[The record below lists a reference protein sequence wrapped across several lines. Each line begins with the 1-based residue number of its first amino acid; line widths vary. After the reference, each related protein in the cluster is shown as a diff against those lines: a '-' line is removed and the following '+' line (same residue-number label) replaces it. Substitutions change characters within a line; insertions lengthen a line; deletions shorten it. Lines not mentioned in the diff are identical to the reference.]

1 MEAIRL
7 DKVTKYYG
15 RSRGI
20 IEIDLSVKQG
30 EFFGFI
36 GPNGAGKSTTIR
48 SLVGLIGI
56 DSGRGEIFGNEI
68 GKGKPEILENIGYL
82 PSETQYYQGMKVKDV
97 IKLSADLHRK
107 DCSAEANF
115 LCERLKLD
123 TAKKV
128 DELSFGNRK
137 KLGIV
142 CALQHNPRLC
152 ILDEPTSGLD
162 PLMQKEFF
170 SILREKNEQGTTVFL
185 SSHILSEIK
194 HNCSRAAIIRE
205 GKIIACDSIE
215 KLSQTNTKHITI
227 KGRADLSKLQGV
239 YDLQHSGDMMNFL
252 FNGDIGELIALLS
265 KTEIFDLTISEPE
278 LETIFMNYYLD
289 GGEK

>member
-7 DKVTKYYG
+7 EKVTKYYG
-15 RSRGI
+15 RSRGV
-20 IEIDLSVKQG
+20 IEIDLSVKEG

-56 DSGRGEIFGNEI
+56 DSGRGEIFGKEI

-82 PSETQYYQGMKVKDV
+82 PSETLFYPGMKVKDV
-97 IKLSADLHRK
+97 IKLSAALHRK
-107 DCSAEANF
+107 DCRAEANL
-115 LCERLKLD
+115 LCERLMLD

-128 DELSFGNRK
+128 EELSFGNRK

-170 SILREKNEQGTTVFL
+170 SILREKNEKGTTIFL

-194 HNCSRAAIIRE
+194 NNCSRSAIIRE
-205 GKIIACDSIE
+205 GRIIACDSIE
-215 KLSQTNTKHITI
+215 NLSQTNTKHVTV
-227 KGRADLSKLQGV
+227 KGRVDLSKLQGV
-239 YDLQHSGDMMNFL
+239 YDLQYSGDMMNFL
-252 FNGDIGELIALLS
+252 FDGDIGELIALLS
-265 KTEIFDLTISEPE
+265 KTEISDLTISEPE

>member
-7 DKVTKYYG
+7 EKVTKYYG
-15 RSRGI
+15 RSRGV
-20 IEIDLSVKQG
+20 IEIDLSVKEG

-56 DSGRGEIFGNEI
+56 DSGRGEIFGKEI

-82 PSETQYYQGMKVKDV
+82 PSETLFYPGMKVKDV
-97 IKLSADLHRK
+97 IKLSAALHRK
-107 DCSAEANF
+107 DCRAEANL
-115 LCERLKLD
+115 LCERLMLD

-128 DELSFGNRK
+128 QELSFGNRK

-170 SILREKNEQGTTVFL
+170 SILREKNEKGTTIFL

-194 HNCSRAAIIRE
+194 NNCSRSAIIRE
-205 GKIIACDSIE
+205 GRIIACDSIE
-215 KLSQTNTKHITI
+215 NLSQTNTKHVTV
-227 KGRADLSKLQGV
+227 KGRVDLSKLQGV
-239 YDLQHSGDMMNFL
+239 YDLQYSGDMMNFL
-252 FNGDIGELIALLS
+252 FDGDIGELIALLS
-265 KTEIFDLTISEPE
+265 KTEISDLTISEPE

>member
-7 DKVTKYYG
+7 EKVTKYYG
-15 RSRGI
+15 RSRGV
-20 IEIDLSVKQG
+20 IEIDLSVKKG

-56 DSGRGEIFGNEI
+56 DSGRGEIFGKEI

-82 PSETQYYQGMKVKDV
+82 PSETLFYPGMKVKDV
-97 IKLSADLHRK
+97 IKLSAALHRK
-107 DCSAEANF
+107 DCRAEANL
-115 LCERLKLD
+115 LCERLMLD

-128 DELSFGNRK
+128 EELSFGNRK

-170 SILREKNEQGTTVFL
+170 SILREKNEKGTTIFL

-194 HNCSRAAIIRE
+194 NNCSRAAIIRE
-205 GKIIACDSIE
+205 GRIIACDSIE
-215 KLSQTNTKHITI
+215 NLSQTNTKHVTV
-227 KGRADLSKLQGV
+227 KGGVDLSDLQGV
-239 YDLQHSGDMMNFL
+239 YDLQYSGDMMNFL
-252 FNGDIGELIALLS
+252 FDGDIGELIALLS
-265 KTEIFDLTISEPE
+265 KTEISDLTISEPE

>member
-7 DKVTKYYG
+7 KKVTKYYG
-15 RSRGI
+15 RSRGV
-20 IEIDLSVKQG
+20 IEIDLSVKEG

-56 DSGRGEIFGNEI
+56 DSGRGEIFGKEI

-82 PSETQYYQGMKVKDV
+82 PSETLFYPGMKVKDV
-97 IKLSADLHRK
+97 IKLSAALHRK
-107 DCSAEANF
+107 DCRAEANI
-115 LCERLKLD
+115 LCERLMLD

-128 DELSFGNRK
+128 EELSFGNRK

-170 SILREKNEQGTTVFL
+170 SILREKNEKGTTIFL

-194 HNCSRAAIIRE
+194 NNCSRAAIIRE
-205 GKIIACDSIE
+205 GRIIACDSIE
-215 KLSQTNTKHITI
+215 NLSQTNTKHVTV
-227 KGRADLSKLQGV
+227 KGRVDLSDLQGV
-239 YDLQHSGDMMNFL
+239 YDLQYSGDMMNFL
-252 FNGDIGELIALLS
+252 FDGDIGELISLLS
-265 KTEIFDLTISEPE
+265 KTEISDLTISEPE

>member
-7 DKVTKYYG
+7 EKVTKYYG
-15 RSRGI
+15 RSRGV
-20 IEIDLSVKQG
+20 IEIDLSVKKG

-56 DSGRGEIFGNEI
+56 DSRRGEIFGKEI

-82 PSETQYYQGMKVKDV
+82 PSETLFYPGMKVKDV
-97 IKLSADLHRK
+97 IKLSAALHRK
-107 DCSAEANF
+107 DCRAEANL
-115 LCERLKLD
+115 LCERLMLD

-128 DELSFGNRK
+128 EELSFGNRK

-170 SILREKNEQGTTVFL
+170 SILREKNEKGTTIFL

-194 HNCSRAAIIRE
+194 NNCSRSAIIRE
-205 GKIIACDSIE
+205 GRIIACDSIE
-215 KLSQTNTKHITI
+215 NLSQTNTKHVTV
-227 KGRADLSKLQGV
+227 KGSVDLSDLQGV
-239 YDLQHSGDMMNFL
+239 YDLQYSGDMMNFL
-252 FNGDIGELIALLS
+252 FDGDIGELIALLS
-265 KTEIFDLTISEPE
+265 KTEISDLTISEPE

>member
-7 DKVTKYYG
+7 EKVTKYYG
-15 RSRGI
+15 RSRGV
-20 IEIDLSVKQG
+20 IEIDLSVKKG

-56 DSGRGEIFGNEI
+56 DSGRGEIFGKEI

-82 PSETQYYQGMKVKDV
+82 PSETLFYPGMKVKDV
-97 IKLSADLHRK
+97 IKLSAALHRK
-107 DCSAEANF
+107 DCRAEANL
-115 LCERLKLD
+115 LCERLMLD

-128 DELSFGNRK
+128 QELSFGNRK

-170 SILREKNEQGTTVFL
+170 SILREKNEKGTTIFL

-194 HNCSRAAIIRE
+194 NNCSRAAIIRE
-205 GKIIACDSIE
+205 GRIIACDSIE
-215 KLSQTNTKHITI
+215 NLSQTNTKHVTV
-227 KGRADLSKLQGV
+227 KGRVDLSKLQGV
-239 YDLQHSGDMMNFL
+239 YDLQYSGDMMNFL
-252 FNGDIGELIALLS
+252 FDGDIGELIALLS
-265 KTEIFDLTISEPE
+265 KTEISDLTISEPE
-278 LETIFMNYYLD
+278 LETIFMNYYLE

>member
-56 DSGRGEIFGNEI
+56 DSGKAEIFGKEI
-68 GKGKPEILENIGYL
+68 GKGKPEILKNIGYL
-82 PSETQYYQGMKVKDV
+82 PSEALYYPGMRVKDV
-97 IKLSADLHRK
+97 IKLSADLRRK
-107 DCSAEANF
+107 DCSAEANS
-115 LCERLKLD
+115 LCSRLMLD
-123 TAKKV
+123 TAKKA

-170 SILREKNEQGTTVFL
+170 SILREKNEQGTTIFL

-194 HNCSRAAIIRE
+194 HNCNRAAIIRE
-205 GKIIACDSIE
+205 GRIIACDSIDN
-215 KLSQTNTKHITI
+215 LSQTNTKHITI
-227 KGRADLSKLQGV
+227 KGSVDLSKLPGV

-252 FNGDIGELIALLS
+252 FDGDIGELISLLS
-265 KTEIFDLTISEPE
+265 KTKISDLTISDPE

>member
-7 DKVTKYYG
+7 EKVTKYYG
-15 RSRGI
+15 RSRGV
-20 IEIDLSVKQG
+20 IEIDLSVKKG

-56 DSGRGEIFGNEI
+56 DSGRGEIFGKEI

-82 PSETQYYQGMKVKDV
+82 PSETLFYPGMKVKDV
-97 IKLSADLHRK
+97 IKLSAALHRK
-107 DCSAEANF
+107 DCRAEANL
-115 LCERLKLD
+115 LCERLMLD

-128 DELSFGNRK
+128 EELSFGNRK

-170 SILREKNEQGTTVFL
+170 SILREKNEKGTTIFL

-194 HNCSRAAIIRE
+194 NNCSRSAIIRE
-205 GKIIACDSIE
+205 GRIIACDSIE
-215 KLSQTNTKHITI
+215 NLSQTNTKHVTV
-227 KGRADLSKLQGV
+227 KGSVDLSKLQGV
-239 YDLQHSGDMMNFL
+239 YDLQYNGDMMNFL
-252 FNGDIGELIALLS
+252 FDGDIGELIALLS
-265 KTEIFDLTISEPE
+265 KTEISDLTISEPE

>member
-7 DKVTKYYG
+7 EKVTKYYG
-15 RSRGI
+15 RSRGV
-20 IEIDLSVKQG
+20 IEIDLSVKEG

-56 DSGRGEIFGNEI
+56 DSGRGEIFGKEI

-82 PSETQYYQGMKVKDV
+82 PSETLFYPGMKVKDV
-97 IKLSADLHRK
+97 IKLSAALHRK
-107 DCSAEANF
+107 DCRAEANL
-115 LCERLKLD
+115 LCERLMLD

-128 DELSFGNRK
+128 EELSFGNRK

-170 SILREKNEQGTTVFL
+170 SILREKNEKGTTIFL

-194 HNCSRAAIIRE
+194 NNCSRSAIIRE
-205 GKIIACDSIE
+205 GRIIACDSIE
-215 KLSQTNTKHITI
+215 NLSQTNTKHVTV
-227 KGRADLSKLQGV
+227 KGSVDLSKLQGV
-239 YDLQHSGDMMNFL
+239 YDLQYSGDMMNFL
-252 FNGDIGELIALLS
+252 FDGDIGELIALLS
-265 KTEIFDLTISEPE
+265 KTEISDLTISEPE
-278 LETIFMNYYLD
+278 LETIFMNYYFD

>member
-1 MEAIRL
+1 MKAIRL

-15 RSRGI
+15 RSRGVI
-20 IEIDLSVKQG
+20 DIDLSVKQG

-56 DSGRGEIFGNEI
+56 DSGKAEIFGEEI
-68 GKGKPEILENIGYL
+68 GKGKPNILENIGYL
-82 PSETQYYQGMKVKDV
+82 PSETLYYSGMKVKDV

-107 DCSAEANF
+107 DCRTEANL
-115 LCERLKLD
+115 LCERLMLD

-128 DELSFGNRK
+128 EELSFGNRK

-142 CALQHNPRLC
+142 CALQHNPLLC

-170 SILREKNEQGTTVFL
+170 SILREKNEQGTTIFL

-215 KLSQTNTKHITI
+215 KLSQTNTKHISVR
-227 KGRADLSKLQGV
+227 GRVDLSRLQGV
-239 YDLQHSGDMMNFL
+239 YDLKYSGNIISFL
-252 FNGDIGELIALLS
+252 FGGDIGELIALLS
-265 KTEIFDLTISEPE
+265 KTEISDLTISEPD
-278 LETIFMNYYLD
+278 LDTTFMHYYLD
-289 GGEK
+289 GGEN

>member
-7 DKVTKYYG
+7 EKVTKYYG
-15 RSRGI
+15 RSRGV
-20 IEIDLSVKQG
+20 IEIDLSVKKG

-56 DSGRGEIFGNEI
+56 DSGRGEIFGKEI

-82 PSETQYYQGMKVKDV
+82 PSETLFYPGMKVKDV
-97 IKLSADLHRK
+97 IKLSAALHRK
-107 DCSAEANF
+107 DCRAEANI
-115 LCERLKLD
+115 LCERLMLD

-128 DELSFGNRK
+128 EELSFGNRK

-170 SILREKNEQGTTVFL
+170 SILREKNEKGTTIFL

-194 HNCSRAAIIRE
+194 NNCSRAAIIRE
-205 GKIIACDSIE
+205 GRIIACDSIE
-215 KLSQTNTKHITI
+215 NLSQTNTKHVTV
-227 KGRADLSKLQGV
+227 KGRVDLSKLQGV
-239 YDLQHSGDMMNFL
+239 YDLQYSGDMMNFL
-252 FNGDIGELIALLS
+252 FDGDIGELIALLS
-265 KTEIFDLTISEPE
+265 KTEISDLTISEPE

>member
-7 DKVTKYYG
+7 EKVTKYYG
-15 RSRGI
+15 RSRGV
-20 IEIDLSVKQG
+20 IEIDLSVKEG

-56 DSGRGEIFGNEI
+56 DSGRGEIFGKEI

-82 PSETQYYQGMKVKDV
+82 PSETLFYPGMKVKDV
-97 IKLSADLHRK
+97 IKLSAALHRK
-107 DCSAEANF
+107 DCRAEANL
-115 LCERLKLD
+115 LCERLMLD

-128 DELSFGNRK
+128 EELSFGNRK

-170 SILREKNEQGTTVFL
+170 SILREKNEKGTTIFL

-194 HNCSRAAIIRE
+194 NNCSRSAIIRE
-205 GKIIACDSIE
+205 GRIIACDSIE
-215 KLSQTNTKHITI
+215 NLSQTNTNHVTV
-227 KGRADLSKLQGV
+227 KGSVDLSKLQGV
-239 YDLQHSGDMMNFL
+239 YDLQYSGDMMNFL

-265 KTEIFDLTISEPE
+265 KTEISDLTISEPE

>member
-7 DKVTKYYG
+7 EKVTKYYG
-15 RSRGI
+15 RSRGV
-20 IEIDLSVKQG
+20 IEIDLSVKEG

-56 DSGRGEIFGNEI
+56 DSGRGEIFGKEI
-68 GKGKPEILENIGYL
+68 GKGNSEILENIGYL
-82 PSETQYYQGMKVKDV
+82 PSETLFYPGMKVKDV
-97 IKLSADLHRK
+97 IKLSAALHRK
-107 DCSAEANF
+107 DCRAEANL
-115 LCERLKLD
+115 LCERLMLD

-128 DELSFGNRK
+128 EELSFGNRK

-170 SILREKNEQGTTVFL
+170 SILREKNEKGTTIFL

-194 HNCSRAAIIRE
+194 NNCSRSAIIRE
-205 GKIIACDSIE
+205 GRIIACDSIE
-215 KLSQTNTKHITI
+215 NLSQTNTKHVTV
-227 KGRADLSKLQGV
+227 KGRVDLSKLQGV
-239 YDLQHSGDMMNFL
+239 YDLQYSGDMMNFL

-265 KTEIFDLTISEPE
+265 KTEISDLTISEPE

>member
-7 DKVTKYYG
+7 EKVTKYYG
-15 RSRGI
+15 RSRGV
-20 IEIDLSVKQG
+20 IEIDLSVKKG

-56 DSGRGEIFGNEI
+56 DSGRGEIFGKEI

-82 PSETQYYQGMKVKDV
+82 PSETLFYPGMKVKDV
-97 IKLSADLHRK
+97 IKLSAALHRK
-107 DCSAEANF
+107 DCRAEANL
-115 LCERLKLD
+115 LCERLMLD

-128 DELSFGNRK
+128 QELSFGNRK

-170 SILREKNEQGTTVFL
+170 SILREKNEKGTTIFL

-194 HNCSRAAIIRE
+194 NNCSRAAIIRE
-205 GKIIACDSIE
+205 GRIIACDSIE
-215 KLSQTNTKHITI
+215 NLSQTNTKHVTV
-227 KGRADLSKLQGV
+227 KGRVDLSKLQGV
-239 YDLQHSGDMMNFL
+239 YDLQYSGDMMNFL
-252 FNGDIGELIALLS
+252 FDGDIGELIALLS
-265 KTEIFDLTISEPE
+265 KTEISDLTISEPE

>member
-7 DKVTKYYG
+7 EKVTKYYG
-15 RSRGI
+15 RSRGV
-20 IEIDLSVKQG
+20 IEIDLSVKEG

-56 DSGRGEIFGNEI
+56 DSGRGEIFGKEI

-82 PSETQYYQGMKVKDV
+82 PSETLFYPGMKVKDV
-97 IKLSADLHRK
+97 IKLSAALHRK
-107 DCSAEANF
+107 DCRAEANL
-115 LCERLKLD
+115 LCERLMLD

-128 DELSFGNRK
+128 EELSFGNRK

-170 SILREKNEQGTTVFL
+170 SILREKNEKGTTIFL

-194 HNCSRAAIIRE
+194 NNCSRSAIIRE
-205 GKIIACDSIE
+205 GRIIACDSIE
-215 KLSQTNTKHITI
+215 NLSQTNTKHVTV
-227 KGRADLSKLQGV
+227 KGRVDLSKLQGV
-239 YDLQHSGDMMNFL
+239 YDLQYSGDMMNFL

>member
-7 DKVTKYYG
+7 EKVTKYYG
-15 RSRGI
+15 RSRGV
-20 IEIDLSVKQG
+20 IEIDLSVKKG

-56 DSGRGEIFGNEI
+56 DSGRGEIFGKEI

-82 PSETQYYQGMKVKDV
+82 PSETLFYPGMKVKDV
-97 IKLSADLHRK
+97 IKLSAALHRK
-107 DCSAEANF
+107 DCRAEANL
-115 LCERLKLD
+115 LCERLMLD

-128 DELSFGNRK
+128 QELSFGNRK

-170 SILREKNEQGTTVFL
+170 SILREKNEKGTTIFL

-194 HNCSRAAIIRE
+194 NNCSRAAIIRE
-205 GKIIACDSIE
+205 GRIIACDSIE
-215 KLSQTNTKHITI
+215 NLSQTNTKHVTV
-227 KGRADLSKLQGV
+227 KGRVDLSKLQGV
-239 YDLQHSGDMMNFL
+239 YDLQYSGDMMNFL

-265 KTEIFDLTISEPE
+265 KTEISDLTISEPE

>member
-7 DKVTKYYG
+7 EKVTKYYG
-15 RSRGI
+15 RSRGV
-20 IEIDLSVKQG
+20 IEIDLSVKKG

-56 DSGRGEIFGNEI
+56 DSGRGEIFGKEI

-82 PSETQYYQGMKVKDV
+82 PSETLFYPRMKVKDV
-97 IKLSADLHRK
+97 IKLSAALHRK
-107 DCSAEANF
+107 DCRAEANL
-115 LCERLKLD
+115 LCERLMLD

-128 DELSFGNRK
+128 EELSFGNRK

-142 CALQHNPRLC
+142 CALQHNPLLC

-170 SILREKNEQGTTVFL
+170 SILREKNEKGTTIFL

-194 HNCSRAAIIRE
+194 NNCSRSAIIRE
-205 GKIIACDSIE
+205 GRIIACDSIE
-215 KLSQTNTKHITI
+215 NLSQTNTKHVTV
-227 KGRADLSKLQGV
+227 KGRVDLSKLQGV
-239 YDLQHSGDMMNFL
+239 YDLQYSGDMMNFL
-252 FNGDIGELIALLS
+252 FDGDIGELIALLS
-265 KTEIFDLTISEPE
+265 KTEISDLTISEPE

>member
-7 DKVTKYYG
+7 EKVTKYYG
-15 RSRGI
+15 RSRGV
-20 IEIDLSVKQG
+20 IEIDLSVKEG

-56 DSGRGEIFGNEI
+56 DSGRGEIFGKEI

-82 PSETQYYQGMKVKDV
+82 PSETLFYPGMKVKDV
-97 IKLSADLHRK
+97 IKLSAALHRK
-107 DCSAEANF
+107 DCRAEANL
-115 LCERLKLD
+115 LCERLMLD

-128 DELSFGNRK
+128 EELSFGNRK

-170 SILREKNEQGTTVFL
+170 SILREKNEKGTTIFL

-194 HNCSRAAIIRE
+194 NNCSRSAIIRE
-205 GKIIACDSIE
+205 GRIIACDSIE
-215 KLSQTNTKHITI
+215 NLSQTNTKHITV
-227 KGRADLSKLQGV
+227 KGRVDLSKLQGV
-239 YDLQHSGDMMNFL
+239 YDLQYSGDMMNFL
-252 FNGDIGELIALLS
+252 FDGDIGELIALLS
-265 KTEIFDLTISEPE
+265 KTEISDLTISEPE

>member
-7 DKVTKYYG
+7 EKVTKYYG
-15 RSRGI
+15 RSRGV
-20 IEIDLSVKQG
+20 IEIDLSVKKG

-56 DSGRGEIFGNEI
+56 DSGRGEIFGKEI

-82 PSETQYYQGMKVKDV
+82 PSETLFYPRMKVKDV
-97 IKLSADLHRK
+97 IKLSAALHRK
-107 DCSAEANF
+107 DCRAEANL
-115 LCERLKLD
+115 LCERLMLD

-128 DELSFGNRK
+128 EELSFGNRK

-142 CALQHNPRLC
+142 CALQHNPLLC

-170 SILREKNEQGTTVFL
+170 SILREKNEKGTTIFL

-194 HNCSRAAIIRE
+194 NNCSRAAIIRE
-205 GKIIACDSIE
+205 GRIIACDSIE
-215 KLSQTNTKHITI
+215 NLSQTNTKHVTV
-227 KGRADLSKLQGV
+227 KGRVDLSKLQGV
-239 YDLQHSGDMMNFL
+239 YDLQYSGDMMNFL
-252 FNGDIGELIALLS
+252 FDGYIGELIALLS
-265 KTEIFDLTISEPE
+265 KTEISDLTISEPE

>member
-1 MEAIRL
+1 MKAIRL
-7 DKVTKYYG
+7 DKVTKHYG
-15 RSRGI
+15 RSRGV

-56 DSGRGEIFGNEI
+56 DSGKAEIFGEEI
-68 GKGKPEILENIGYL
+68 GKGKPNILENIGYL
-82 PSETQYYQGMKVKDV
+82 PSETLYYSGMKVKDV

-107 DCSAEANF
+107 DCRTEANL
-115 LCERLKLD
+115 LCERLMLD

-128 DELSFGNRK
+128 EELSFGNRK

-142 CALQHNPRLC
+142 CALQHNPLLC

-170 SILREKNEQGTTVFL
+170 SILREKNEQGTTIFL

-215 KLSQTNTKHITI
+215 KLSQTNTKHIAV
-227 KGRADLSKLQGV
+227 KGKVDLSRLQGV
-239 YDLQHSGDMMNFL
+239 YDLQYSGNMISFL
-252 FNGDIGELIALLS
+252 FGGDIGELIALLS
-265 KTEIFDLTISEPE
+265 KTEISDLTISEPD
-278 LETIFMNYYLD
+278 LDTIFMHYYLD
-289 GGEK
+289 GGEN

>member
-7 DKVTKYYG
+7 EKVTKYYG
-15 RSRGI
+15 RSRGV
-20 IEIDLSVKQG
+20 IEIDLSVKKG

-56 DSGRGEIFGNEI
+56 DSGRGEIFGKEI

-82 PSETQYYQGMKVKDV
+82 PSETLFYPGMKVKDV
-97 IKLSADLHRK
+97 IKLSAALHRK
-107 DCSAEANF
+107 DCRAEANL
-115 LCERLKLD
+115 LCERLMLD

-128 DELSFGNRK
+128 EELSFGNRK

-170 SILREKNEQGTTVFL
+170 SILREKNEKGTTIFL

-194 HNCSRAAIIRE
+194 NNCSRSAIIRE
-205 GKIIACDSIE
+205 GRIIACDSIE
-215 KLSQTNTKHITI
+215 NLSQTNTKHVTV
-227 KGRADLSKLQGV
+227 KGSVDLSKLQGV
-239 YDLQHSGDMMNFL
+239 YDLQYSGDMMNFL
-252 FNGDIGELIALLS
+252 FDGDIGELIALLS
-265 KTEIFDLTISEPE
+265 KTEISDLTISEPE

>member
-7 DKVTKYYG
+7 EKVTKYYG
-15 RSRGI
+15 RSRGV
-20 IEIDLSVKQG
+20 IEIDLSVKKG

-56 DSGRGEIFGNEI
+56 DSGRGEIFGKEI

-82 PSETQYYQGMKVKDV
+82 PSETLFYPGMKVKDV
-97 IKLSADLHRK
+97 IKLSAALHCK
-107 DCSAEANF
+107 DCRAEANL
-115 LCERLKLD
+115 LCERLMLD

-128 DELSFGNRK
+128 EELSFGNRK

-170 SILREKNEQGTTVFL
+170 SILREKNEKGTTIFL

-194 HNCSRAAIIRE
+194 NNCSRSAIIRE
-205 GKIIACDSIE
+205 GRIIACDSIE
-215 KLSQTNTKHITI
+215 NLSQTNTKHVTV
-227 KGRADLSKLQGV
+227 KGRVDLSDLQGV
-239 YDLQHSGDMMNFL
+239 YDLQYSGDIMNFL
-252 FNGDIGELIALLS
+252 FDGDIGELIALLS
-265 KTEIFDLTISEPE
+265 KTEISDLTISEPE

>member
-7 DKVTKYYG
+7 EKVTKYYG
-15 RSRGI
+15 RSRGV
-20 IEIDLSVKQG
+20 IEIDLSVKEG

-56 DSGRGEIFGNEI
+56 DSGRGEIFGKEI
-68 GKGKPEILENIGYL
+68 GKGNPEILENIGYL
-82 PSETQYYQGMKVKDV
+82 PSETLFYPGMKVKDV
-97 IKLSADLHRK
+97 IKLSAALHRK
-107 DCSAEANF
+107 DCRAEANL
-115 LCERLKLD
+115 LCERLMLD

-128 DELSFGNRK
+128 EELSFGNRK

-142 CALQHNPRLC
+142 CALQHNPLLC

-170 SILREKNEQGTTVFL
+170 SILREKNEKGTTIFL

-194 HNCSRAAIIRE
+194 NNCSRAAIIRE
-205 GKIIACDSIE
+205 GRIIACDSIE
-215 KLSQTNTKHITI
+215 NLSQTNTKHVTV
-227 KGRADLSKLQGV
+227 KGRVDLSDLQGV
-239 YDLQHSGDMMNFL
+239 YDLQYSGDMMNFL
-252 FNGDIGELIALLS
+252 FDGDIGELIALLS
-265 KTEIFDLTISEPE
+265 KTEISDLTISEPE

>member
-7 DKVTKYYG
+7 EKVTKYYG
-15 RSRGI
+15 RSRGV
-20 IEIDLSVKQG
+20 IEIDLSVKEG

-56 DSGRGEIFGNEI
+56 DSGRGEIFGKEI

-82 PSETQYYQGMKVKDV
+82 PSETLFYPGMKVKDV
-97 IKLSADLHRK
+97 IKLSAALHRK
-107 DCSAEANF
+107 DCRAEANI
-115 LCERLKLD
+115 LCERLMLD

-128 DELSFGNRK
+128 EELSFGNRK

-170 SILREKNEQGTTVFL
+170 SILREKNEKGTTIFL

-194 HNCSRAAIIRE
+194 NNCSRSAIIRE
-205 GKIIACDSIE
+205 GRIIACDSIE
-215 KLSQTNTKHITI
+215 NLSQTNTKHVTV
-227 KGRADLSKLQGV
+227 KGRVDLSKLQGV
-239 YDLQHSGDMMNFL
+239 YDLQYSGDMMNFL
-252 FNGDIGELIALLS
+252 FDGDIGELIALLS
-265 KTEIFDLTISEPE
+265 KTEISDLTISEPE

>member
-7 DKVTKYYG
+7 EKVTKYYG
-15 RSRGI
+15 RSRGV
-20 IEIDLSVKQG
+20 IEIDLSVKKG

-56 DSGRGEIFGNEI
+56 DSGRGEIFGKEI

-82 PSETQYYQGMKVKDV
+82 PSETLFYPGMKVKDV
-97 IKLSADLHRK
+97 IKLSAALHRK
-107 DCSAEANF
+107 DCRAEANL
-115 LCERLKLD
+115 LCERLMLD

-128 DELSFGNRK
+128 EELSFGNRK

-170 SILREKNEQGTTVFL
+170 SILREKNEKGTTIFL

-194 HNCSRAAIIRE
+194 NNCSRSAIIRE
-205 GKIIACDSIE
+205 GRIIACDSIE
-215 KLSQTNTKHITI
+215 NLSQTNTKHVTV
-227 KGRADLSKLQGV
+227 KGRVDLSKLQGV
-239 YDLQHSGDMMNFL
+239 YDLQYSGDMMNFL
-252 FNGDIGELIALLS
+252 FDGDIGELIALLS
-265 KTEIFDLTISEPE
+265 KTEISDLTISEPE
-278 LETIFMNYYLD
+278 LETIFMNYYFD

>member
-7 DKVTKYYG
+7 EKVTKYYG
-15 RSRGI
+15 RSRGV
-20 IEIDLSVKQG
+20 IEIDLSVKEG

-56 DSGRGEIFGNEI
+56 DSGRGEIFGKEI

-82 PSETQYYQGMKVKDV
+82 PSETLFYPGMKVKDV
-97 IKLSADLHRK
+97 IKLSAALHRK
-107 DCSAEANF
+107 DCRAEANL
-115 LCERLKLD
+115 LCERLMLD

-128 DELSFGNRK
+128 EELSFGNRK
-137 KLGIV
+137 KIGIV

-170 SILREKNEQGTTVFL
+170 SILREKNEKGTTIFL

-194 HNCSRAAIIRE
+194 NNCSRSAIIRE
-205 GKIIACDSIE
+205 GRIIACDSIE
-215 KLSQTNTKHITI
+215 NLSQTNTKHVTV
-227 KGRADLSKLQGV
+227 KGRVDLSKLQGV
-239 YDLQHSGDMMNFL
+239 YDLQYSGDMMNFL
-252 FNGDIGELIALLS
+252 FDGDIGELIALLS
-265 KTEIFDLTISEPE
+265 KTEISDLTISEPE

>member
-7 DKVTKYYG
+7 EKVTKHYG
-15 RSRGI
+15 KSRGI
-20 IEIDLSVKQG
+20 TEIDLSVEQG

-56 DSGRGEIFGNEI
+56 DSGKAEIFGEEI
-68 GKGKPEILENIGYL
+68 GKGKTEILKNIGYL
-82 PSETQYYQGMKVKDV
+82 PSETMYYPGMKVKDV
-97 IKLSADLHRK
+97 IKLSADLRRM
-107 DCSAEANF
+107 DCKAEANS
-115 LCERLKLD
+115 LCERLMLD
-123 TAKKV
+123 TEKKV
-128 DELSFGNRK
+128 NELSFGNRK

-142 CALQHNPRLC
+142 CTLHHNPRLC

-170 SILREKNEQGTTVFL
+170 TILREKNEQGTTIFL

-194 HNCSRAAIIRE
+194 HNCNRAAIIRE

-215 KLSQTNTKHITI
+215 KLSHTNTKCVTVR
-227 KGRADLSKLQGV
+227 GRADLSNLRGV
-239 YDLQHSGDMMNFL
+239 YDLQYSGNMMSFL

-265 KTEIFDLTISEPE
+265 KAEIADLTISEPE

-289 GGEK
+289 GGER

>member
-1 MEAIRL
+1 MKAIRL

-15 RSRGI
+15 RSRGVI
-20 IEIDLSVKQG
+20 DIDLSVKQG

-56 DSGRGEIFGNEI
+56 DSGKAEIFGEEI
-68 GKGKPEILENIGYL
+68 GKGKPNILENIGYL
-82 PSETQYYQGMKVKDV
+82 PSETLYYSGMKVKDV

-107 DCSAEANF
+107 DCRTEANL
-115 LCERLKLD
+115 LCERLMLD

-128 DELSFGNRK
+128 EELSFGNRK

-142 CALQHNPRLC
+142 CALQHNPLLC

-170 SILREKNEQGTTVFL
+170 SILREKNEQGTTIFL

-215 KLSQTNTKHITI
+215 KLSQTNTKHISVR
-227 KGRADLSKLQGV
+227 GRVDLSRLQGV
-239 YDLQHSGDMMNFL
+239 YDLQYSGNIISFL
-252 FNGDIGELIALLS
+252 FGGDIGELIALLS
-265 KTEIFDLTISEPE
+265 KTEISDLTISEPD
-278 LETIFMNYYLD
+278 LDTTFMHYYLD
-289 GGEK
+289 GGEN